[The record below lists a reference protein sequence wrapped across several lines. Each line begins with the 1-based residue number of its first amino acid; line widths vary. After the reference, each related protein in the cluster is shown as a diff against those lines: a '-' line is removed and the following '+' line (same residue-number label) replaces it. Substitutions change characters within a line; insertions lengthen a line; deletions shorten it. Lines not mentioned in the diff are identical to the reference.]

1 LARRV
6 GRGGM
11 STLGSRGASP
21 AILDGAPIPIR
32 QRTPSASSFKDG
44 RLFKVVSMH
53 RVLSYNGLDQ
63 RTDVYRAAELGDSA
77 RLSSLLEAGSTTDA
91 WGKSFFVDMHDDIDW
106 QNEEGET
113 ALYASCFNGHNVCV
127 TLLLNANAT
136 IDLADKAGHTPLTAC
151 CFKSRLRCAQLLLLS
166 GTDYTR
172 SSHKGKS
179 ALDWARWREAQPNAD
194 ANATALRILLEDA
207 QKIGPQ
213 QAVKACRARGKLGE
227 STPALRN
234 CTPRGDCRE
243 YCTPRVTRDYCS
255 PWALGEQLSNWLN
268 SDPDEDD
275 DPSYQPTSPK
285 IRGSLG
291 A

>member
-1 LARRV
+1 
-6 GRGGM
+6 M

-21 AILDGAPIPIR
+21 AILDGAPVPISR
-32 QRTPSASSFKDG
+32 RTPSASSFKDG

-127 TLLLNANAT
+127 TYLLNANAT
-136 IDLADKAGHTPLTAC
+136 IDIADKAGHTALTAC
-151 CFKSRLRCAQLLLLS
+151 CFKSRLRCAQLLLLA
-166 GTDYTR
+166 GTDF
-172 SSHKGKS
+172 SLASHKGKT

-207 QKIGPQ
+207 ARIGPQ
-213 QAVKACRARGKLGE
+213 EAVKTCRARAKGVD
-227 STPALRN
+227 P
-234 CTPRGDCRE
+234 TPRHYCRE
-243 YCTPRVTRDYCS
+243 YCTPRVNRDYCS
-255 PWALGEQLSNWLN
+255 PWALAEQLSNFLT

-275 DPSYQPTSPK
+275 DPSYPPSPK
-285 IRGSLG
+285 SKGTLG

>member
-1 LARRV
+1 
-6 GRGGM
+6 M
-11 STLGSRGASP
+11 STLGSRGTSP
-21 AILDGAPIPIR
+21 AILDGAPVPIR
-32 QRTPSASSFKDG
+32 QRTPSVSSFKDG

-127 TLLLNANAT
+127 TYLLNANAT
-136 IDLADKAGHTPLTAC
+136 IDIADKAGHTALTAC
-151 CFKSRLRCAQLLLLS
+151 CFKSRLRCAQLLLLA
-166 GTDYTR
+166 GTDFTLA
-172 SSHKGKS
+172 SHKGKT

-207 QKIGPQ
+207 ARVGPQ
-213 QAVKACRARGKLGE
+213 DAVKTCRARAKGVD
-227 STPALRN
+227 P
-234 CTPRGDCRE
+234 TPRHYCRE
-243 YCTPRVTRDYCS
+243 YCTPRVNRDYCS
-255 PWALGEQLSNWLN
+255 PWAPAEQLSNFLT

-275 DPSYQPTSPK
+275 DPSYQAQSPK
-285 IRGSLG
+285 SRGSLG

>member
-1 LARRV
+1 
-6 GRGGM
+6 M
-11 STLGSRGASP
+11 STLGSRGTSP
-21 AILDGAPIPIR
+21 AILDGAPVPIR
-32 QRTPSASSFKDG
+32 QRTPSVSSFKDG

-127 TLLLNANAT
+127 TYLLNANAT
-136 IDLADKAGHTPLTAC
+136 IDIADKAGHTALTAC

-166 GTDYTR
+166 GTDFTLA
-172 SSHKGKS
+172 SHKGKT
-179 ALDWARWREAQPNAD
+179 ALDWARWRESQPNAD

-207 QKIGPQ
+207 ARVGPQ
-213 QAVKACRARGKLGE
+213 VAVKTCRARAKGVD
-227 STPALRN
+227 P
-234 CTPRGDCRE
+234 TPRHYCRE
-243 YCTPRVTRDYCS
+243 YCTPRVNRDYCS
-255 PWALGEQLSNWLN
+255 PWALAEQLSNFLT

-275 DPSYQPTSPK
+275 DPSYQAQSPK
-285 IRGSLG
+285 SRGSLG

>member
-1 LARRV
+1 
-6 GRGGM
+6 M
-11 STLGSRGASP
+11 SMHASRGASP
-21 AILDGAPIPIR
+21 AVLDGAPATIR
-32 QRTPSASSFKDG
+32 QGSRNSSFKDG

-63 RTDVYRAAELGDSA
+63 RTDVYRAAELGDAA

-127 TLLLNANAT
+127 TYLLNANAS
-136 IDLADKAGHTPLTAC
+136 IDIADKAGHTALTAC
-151 CFKSRLRCAQLLLLS
+151 CFKSRLRCAQLLLLAGADFS
-166 GTDYTR
+166 R
-172 SSHKGKS
+172 ASHKGKT
-179 ALDWARWREAQPNAD
+179 ALDWASWREAQPNAD

-207 QKIGPQ
+207 ARVGPQ
-213 QAVKACRARGKLGE
+213 EAVRICRARAKAAD
-227 STPALRN
+227 PV
-234 CTPRGDCRE
+234 PRHYCRE
-243 YCTPRVTRDYCS
+243 YCTPRMSRDYCS
-255 PWALGEQLSNWLN
+255 PWALAEQLSNFLS

-275 DPSYQPTSPK
+275 DPSYPQSPK
-285 IRGSLG
+285 SKGTLG